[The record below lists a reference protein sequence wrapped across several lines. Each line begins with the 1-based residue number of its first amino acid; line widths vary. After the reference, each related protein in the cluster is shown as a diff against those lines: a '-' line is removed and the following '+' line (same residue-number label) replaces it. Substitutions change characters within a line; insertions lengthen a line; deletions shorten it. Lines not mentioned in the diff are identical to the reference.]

1 MGSWFGLDPVID
13 YYELLKLVLRFLVNI
28 AFASI
33 VIQLVYFRRYRDR
46 DFLFTF
52 YLLNVIT
59 FALCFLL
66 RKVPAEF
73 GFALAM
79 FAVFGILRFRTEQ
92 IRNRD
97 LTYLFVVIGI
107 GVINAVAN
115 KTVGLAELLT
125 VNIIISGMTVLIEYG
140 RFGTQHSSTPVI
152 YDNLSLLEPGRTE
165 ELLKDISARTGLAA
179 DRVEIESVDLLRDA
193 AALRV
198 FLRTK

>member
-1 MGSWFGLDPVID
+1 MHDPVID

-28 AFASI
+28 SFASV

-59 FALCFLL
+59 FTLCFLL

>member
-28 AFASI
+28 SFASV

-125 VNIIISGMTVLIEYG
+125 VNIIIAGMTVLIEYG

>member
-140 RFGTQHSSTPVI
+140 GFGTQHSSTPVI